1 MKTQGLSAE
10 WRREQARK
18 QQALQEAAAVARL
31 NKAARLY
38 DNLRQQCTDER
49 LLTMLTDATVI
60 DINNVADY
68 VHSVGDLWIKTLPDG
83 QIAPFARSFV
93 EFEMGRVEPKLD
105 YVRVGMLV
113 SQADYRAVPEAIAEG
128 YAFGLLVHYFFE
140 IDALVKLLPVVG
152 AIGVNEYGQRSNGP
166 GGLTPF
172 PTRYAGLDT
181 MPLEEGAYGLA
192 SVPTNIMMLAF
203 GLMNCRN
210 VQLIDQAP
218 NRYTSEK
225 YERHFGVPLT
235 TYKVLKVTPMR
246 KWRPDAPAPDDGTAH
261 LPKSL
266 HIMRGHFKDYRNGAG
281 LFGKYQDIFWWD
293 SHVRGDESRGVTVKD
308 YEVEAPA

>member
-38 DNLRQQCTDER
+38 DIARQT
-49 LLTMLTDATVI
+49 LPSPVAAGAAVVLA
-60 DINNVADY
+60 NNVAAHVEANFSSAYFAEPRPSREWEEAMPVPLTPPFSRTFVEWFERRAYFIAAEPGNARYEPQVPRGTRLGVLID
-68 VHSVGDLWIKTLPDG
+68 DMALPD
-83 QIAPFARSFV
+83 
-93 EFEMGRVEPKLD
+93 M
-105 YVRVGMLV
+105 
-113 SQADYRAVPEAIAEG
+113 
-128 YAFGLLVHYFFE
+128 
-140 IDALVKLLPVVG
+140 DAHRMTLSLVG
-152 AIGVNEYGQRSNGP
+152 ALEDDDPAAVHFGTCVAWLEGEYFSEI
-166 GGLTPF
+166 
-172 PTRYAGLDT
+172 
-181 MPLEEGAYGLA
+181 EEHDLRTDWQWRCVFTA
-192 SVPTNIMMLAF
+192 
-203 GLMNCRN
+203 LMTLCFLHIRN
-210 VQLIDQAP
+210 VSVADVAP
-218 NRYTSEK
+218 NEVLSRK

-246 KWRPDAPAPDDGTAH
+246 KWRPDAPARDMGEAH

-281 LFGKYQDIFWWD
+281 LFGKYRDIFWWD